1 MDHGPST
8 KLARSHDILGVSP
21 NASPHE
27 VKEAYREL
35 IKVWHPDRFAHDAK
49 LQEKAQ
55 QKIKEINHAFEEL
68 SKPPAPVT
76 SSFSHASEPDLR
88 PRNPWPIF
96 VLIAAI
102 AAPLIYFGIRSVLDQ
117 RTISPQLFTQE
128 SGALAETA
136 GPHRYKLASP
146 SGHEFY
152 IIEGPRVPL
161 DWEIG
166 ALLDAYTTHTPRI
179 KQSVGS
185 FTISQASKPG
195 DKDLTPLQYSPPQI

>member
-1 MDHGPST
+1 MSRAHE
-8 KLARSHDILGVSP
+8 ILGVSP
-21 NASPHE
+21 GASQDE
-27 VKEAYREL
+27 VKESYREL

-55 QKIKEINHAFEEL
+55 LKLQEINHAFDEL
-68 SKPPAPVT
+68 NKPPLGQLGPTIHT
-76 SSFSHASEPDLR
+76 SSTPDLR
-88 PRNPWPIF
+88 TRHPWPIF

-102 AAPLIYFGIRSVLDQ
+102 AAPLIYFGIHSVLDQ

-128 SGALAETA
+128 SGALSDDT
-136 GPHRYKLASP
+136 GPHRYKLLSP
-146 SGHEFY
+146 TGQEFY

-166 ALLDAYTTHTPRI
+166 ALLEAYTAHTPHV